1 MSHEIQEERTR
12 AEQVSPTWDRKNED
26 VSFLVLRGPDM
37 GRRFLVK
44 PPGGVV
50 GREEGAAIQTRD
62 TTISRRAALI
72 EFTAEGRV
80 MITDLGS
87 KNGVYIDG
95 VRISRAEIY
104 DGNHVQLSNDTVM
117 RVRFQDPVETELLE
131 EMQGAVMVDT
141 LTGLPNRRYLKGRL
155 AQEMAWARRRQDPL
169 SLALFDVDDIKKVID
184 ADGQQAA
191 DELVATIA
199 GLLRGRTRQED
210 VVIRYG
216 ADEVIVLMRGTGS
229 DEATQTVARLTK
241 AIGSRVY
248 DVGDVPI
255 KATVS
260 VGLVIYPEPREAPP
274 PPKPSKKA
282 AAKKAPAKTAAKPAP
297 PERQESLE
305 LVGDEE
311 VSEVLARADAALYKA
326 KQDGKDRFVWWED
339 TKG

>member
-184 ADGQQAA
+184 ADGQPAA

-241 AIGSRVY
+241 AI
-248 DVGDVPI
+248 
-255 KATVS
+255 
-260 VGLVIYPEPREAPP
+260 
-274 PPKPSKKA
+274 
-282 AAKKAPAKTAAKPAP
+282 
-297 PERQESLE
+297 
-305 LVGDEE
+305 
-311 VSEVLARADAALYKA
+311 
-326 KQDGKDRFVWWED
+326 
-339 TKG
+339 